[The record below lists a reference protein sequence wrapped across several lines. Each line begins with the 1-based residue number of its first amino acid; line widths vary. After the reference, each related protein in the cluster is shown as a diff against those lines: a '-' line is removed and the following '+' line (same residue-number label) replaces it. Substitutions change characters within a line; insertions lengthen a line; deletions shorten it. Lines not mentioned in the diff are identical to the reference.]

1 METEGTCLGRKN
13 CPFSA
18 SVHLFTVLFLVT
30 GSPRYL
36 RLLLSS
42 PFTFLPLFSGL
53 HAAAASP
60 PPPPPLHVGDSGGA
74 VSACQSEDE
83 DVLLWSEE
91 ARLTMDTE

>member
-1 METEGTCLGRKN
+1 MPGKEELPILRLGAPVY
-13 CPFSA
+13 CPRPRR
-18 SVHLFTVLFLVT
+18 LLT

-42 PFTFLPLFSGL
+42 PFTFLLLLSGL

-60 PPPPPLHVGDSGGA
+60 PPPSLHVGDSGGA